1 MKHINDGWI
10 KTTCAYCGVGCGVEA
25 RPNMKG
31 QLEIR
36 GDKEHPANYGKL
48 CTKGIAL
55 GETVITDGRL
65 LSPILN
71 TSLGKEI
78 LDWNTAT
85 DIVANKF
92 RQTIEEFGKDSVAF
106 YVSGQLLTEDYYL
119 ANKLIKGFIGTG
131 NIDSNS
137 RLCMASSV
145 VGHKRA
151 FGTDTVPVCYEDI
164 EKSDLV
170 ILVGSNLAWCHP
182 VIFQRLR
189 IAKQNNPRLKV
200 IVVDPR
206 ESETCS
212 IADLHLPIKSGGDV
226 ALFNG
231 LLSYLDESNNL
242 DQSFI
247 NSHTN
252 EFEQA
257 LASANCEKNIEINTG
272 LSHSQLLEFYEHF
285 ISTEKVITV
294 YSQGVNQST
303 SGSDKVNSII
313 NCHLATGKIGK
324 IGTGPFSV
332 TGQPNAMGGR
342 EVGALA
348 NTLASHMEFDN
359 AEHTKQ
365 ISEFWETDNLASK
378 PGLKAVDM
386 FNAIEEGKI
395 KAIWVMATNPV
406 VSLPNSD
413 KIKAALKRCPFVVVS
428 DCIEDTE
435 TTRLAD
441 LVLPA
446 QGWSEKSGT
455 VTNSERRI
463 SRQRR
468 VMPSPGLAKPDWW
481 IINQVA
487 RKMGYAKSFNY
498 RHEGEIFSEYAQ
510 LSTIGNLNNERDFT
524 LIGLTNLDDSGYSEL
539 TPQQWPVLELQH
551 SPVNQRMFSDS
562 RFFTPNNRANFIACR
577 YHAPKSQVSN
587 TYPMLLNSG
596 RSRDQWHTMSRTG
609 LSASLADHTPEPY
622 VLINEK
628 SAHTHNISQGQRVKL
643 TSSVGSCE
651 AKAKITSE
659 ISENQ
664 LFMPIHWTNITA
676 KNSKP
681 CSLIGPQHDSM
692 SGQPEFKHTPVSIEP
707 LHTLSSAV
715 FLTRTTINLNQF
727 DYWSRQKISSGY
739 LYRIESMLPIEELH
753 QLLVQIENSHDE
765 KVLSFDSHSGKRV
778 IAMNEESVNKVIQT
792 ANELASIDVFQLI
805 DIFEQPI
812 DELNQESIL
821 DYRSTTH
828 EVA

>member
-25 RPNMKG
+25 RPNING

-36 GDKEHPANYGKL
+36 GDKEHPANFGKL

-65 LSPILN
+65 LSPTLK
-71 TSLGKEI
+71 TPLGNETT
-78 LDWNTAT
+78 DWENAT
-85 DIVANKF
+85 TIVAERFK
-92 RQTIEEFGKDSVAF
+92 QTIEEFGPDSVAF

-164 EKSDLV
+164 EKSNLV

-189 IAKQNNPRLKV
+189 IAKQNNPDLKV
-200 IVVDPR
+200 IVIDPR
-206 ESETCS
+206 ESETCA

-231 LLSYLDESNNL
+231 LLSYLDQTNKL
-242 DQSFI
+242 DQNYI
-247 NSHTN
+247 NNYTN
-252 EFEQA
+252 NFENA
-257 LASANCEKNIEINTG
+257 LSSANEESDIENKTG
-272 LSHSQLLEFYEHF
+272 LSESQLMKFYECF
-285 ISTEKVITV
+285 SSTEKVITI

-324 IGTGPFSV
+324 LGTGPFSI

-359 AEHTKQ
+359 TEHTQ
-365 ISEFWETDNLASK
+365 LISEFWQTDRLATK
-378 PGLKAVDM
+378 AGLKAVDM

-395 KAIWVMATNPV
+395 KAIWIMATNPV
-406 VSLPNSD
+406 ISLPNSE
-413 KIKAALKRCPFVVVS
+413 KIKSALETCPFVVVS
-428 DCIEDTE
+428 DCIEETE

-468 VMPSPGLAKPDWW
+468 VMPSPGMAKPDWW

-487 RKMGYAKSFNY
+487 RKMGFEKSFNY
-498 RHEGEIFSEYAQ
+498 RHEGEIFAEYAR
-510 LSTIGNLNNERDFT
+510 LSTVGNLNNERDFN
-524 LIGLTNLDDSGYSEL
+524 LIGLTNLDDKGYSEL
-539 TPQQWPVLELQH
+539 VPQQWPVLALQN
-551 SPVNQRMFSDS
+551 SPVNQRMFVDNL
-562 RFFTPNNRANFIACR
+562 FFTSNKKANFVPTN
-577 YHAPKSQVSN
+577 YQAPKSK
-587 TYPMLLNSG
+587 TTADFPMLLNSG
-596 RSRDQWHTMSRTG
+596 RTRDQWHTMSRTG
-609 LSASLADHTPEPY
+609 LSESLGDHSPEPY
-622 VLINEK
+622 VLISKN
-628 SAHTHNISQGQRVKL
+628 SAQLYRIEEGQRVKL

-651 AKAKITSE
+651 AKAKITNA
-659 ISENQ
+659 INDHQ

-681 CSLIGPQHDSM
+681 CSLIGSQNDDI
-692 SGQPEFKHTPVSIEP
+692 SGQPEFKHTPVCIEP
-707 LHTLSSAV
+707 MHSISSAV
-715 FLTRTTINLNQF
+715 FITRTPVNFNQF
-727 DYWSRQKISSGY
+727 EYWSRQKISNGY
-739 LYRIESMLPIEELH
+739 LYRIESSLQVEELH
-753 QLLVQIENSHDE
+753 QLLHGLSNNSE
-765 KVLSFDSHSGKRV
+765 AKVLSFDNQGGKRV
-778 IAMNEESVNKVIQT
+778 VALDADKVLRVIQSAKDLT
-792 ANELASIDVFQLI
+792 CIDLSQLI
-805 DIFEQPI
+805 DIFEQQV
-812 DELNQESIL
+812 DLLNQETIL
-821 DYRSTTH
+821 APNYDAY